1 MNGRVLDRL
10 KNALIVLLLLCI
22 VVLTLMALPPGVV
35 QSLRLPPE
43 AMRLLGIPVNAA
55 MQPVQSTQAAA
66 AAQPL
71 LISVRSGAGR
81 GTAQRSFAALDQM
94 RERLTPLLA
103 EALRTASA
111 PQSAETED
119 FCDAL
124 SRSSVLF
131 DYGAALPVEA
141 VGDWLGAENASLR
154 GLSRRFLL
162 AERDGKVELYC
173 LGETCDRRTTE
184 ISAAE
189 LAEALEAYPPD
200 GSVFFAEEEPRA
212 DVPDL
217 LILRESAVSLPNAVA
232 ESPEEENFAESVAT
246 LLNFNPYG
254 AGVYADA
261 DGNSVFTENNRSCT
275 VSPDGMIVFS
285 DTEDADPGAD
295 AAESG
300 ASVKIETVRALAAS
314 IAALVQNDARLYL
327 CGWEEDGALTRCR
340 FRYVLDGVP
349 ILPDAITAT
358 FRGPHLTEF
367 RFTVR
372 SCYTGVSR
380 ISLLPLPQAAAIAEP
395 GKALT
400 AAYHDSGRGT
410 LTAGWVQS

>member
-43 AMRLLGIPVNAA
+43 AMRLLGIPVNTA

-81 GTAQRSFAALDQM
+81 STAQRSFAALDQM
-94 RERLTPLLA
+94 RDRLTPLLA

-111 PQSAETED
+111 PQSAEKED

-124 SRSSVLF
+124 SRSGVLF

-141 VGDWLGAENASLR
+141 VGGWLGAENPALS
-154 GLSRRFLL
+154 GTSRRFLL
-162 AERDGKVELYC
+162 AERDGAVELYC
-173 LGETCDRRTTE
+173 LGDACVRRTTE
-184 ISAAE
+184 LSAAE
-189 LAEALEAYPPD
+189 LTEALEAYPPD
-200 GSVFFAEEEPRA
+200 GSIFFAEEEPRA
-212 DVPDL
+212 DVPESL
-217 LILRESAVSLPNAVA
+217 MLRESAVSLPNAVA
-232 ESPEEENFAESVAT
+232 EYPEEENFAESVAT

-254 AGVYADA
+254 SGVYADA
-261 DGNSVFTENNRSCT
+261 DGNSVFTENDRSCT
-275 VSPDGMIVFS
+275 VSPDGTIVFA
-285 DTEDADPGAD
+285 DTEDTAGAE

-314 IAALVQNDARLYL
+314 IALLVQNDARLYL
-327 CGWEEDGALTRCR
+327 CGWEEDGNLTRCR

-349 ILPDAITAT
+349 VLPDAVTAT
-358 FRGPHLTEF
+358 FRGTRLTEF

-395 GKALT
+395 GRALT

-410 LTAGWVQS
+410 LTAGWVQE